1 MAGVTLSEFLHDRTL
16 LAIKI
21 SSDDLKGFFRK
32 ALTLPLHT
40 AGLALFRDGTARVV
54 EGGQE
59 VSGGFDLVLAKRG
72 EIALKLQFPDLRT
85 ADGLPL
91 KADLALFLELSLS
104 RVDLFRDFCR
114 ALFSF
119 PGTYSIDDLKA
130 AVLPGAR
137 RMLAEHGAGRP
148 AAELH
153 GGDAAPLAER
163 LRELLERQLF
173 DAGVRLS
180 RIAGPELACEE
191 HARRTDER
199 RRAVEVMD
207 RKEQRLKRLSGILK
221 DQEVQGLL
229 ARVPDERL
237 KGLLYARLMEDD
249 ALQISAQDLLSK
261 AQDCGEE
268 VVGMVYRAMEGLLSN
283 GASVAPEDVP
293 AATADRLF
301 AAAGSTV
308 FEFDPARD
316 GEPKVHEF
324 PEALRSVREAETPDG
339 LLLLGGTKRCV
350 SSLLLGERLEILDY
364 PLPGGRAVKG
374 GVNSIAV
381 RGRDLFATHS
391 EHGLARWDLLNP
403 GRPAELLYDDVTSAY
418 RTTRSVQDDGQGG
431 LVFASGPH
439 VYRVPAGSERPVKY
453 VSSAESPV
461 TCCATAAR
469 TVFAGT
475 EGGSIVCWR
484 LDAPDQP
491 VVLVRKRDA
500 IVNVRLARIC
510 GIPHL
515 LYTAK
520 DLAVRARVIGQ
531 NLETAYE
538 TEGAAVGAL
547 DASSDV
553 VCASDAE
560 GRRVLLWKATAPAK
574 PERRID
580 VFRRADRPVL
590 DVWLGKRRSKTG

>member
-1 MAGVTLSEFLHDRTL
+1 MTLSEFLHDRTL
-16 LAIKI
+16 LAVKLG
-21 SSDDLKGFFRK
+21 SADLQGLFRK
-32 ALTLPLHT
+32 SLTLPLPT
-40 AGLALFRDGTARVV
+40 AGLVRFRDGSKRVV

-59 VSGGFDLVLAKRG
+59 VSGDFDLVLAKRG
-72 EIALKLQFPDLRT
+72 EIALKLAFPDLRT

-91 KADLALFLELSLS
+91 RASLTLVLELALTPS
-104 RVDLFRDFCR
+104 DLFADFVR

-119 PGTYSIDDLKA
+119 PGTYSIDDLKG
-130 AVLPGAR
+130 AVAPDAR
-137 RMLAEHGAGRP
+137 RLLSEHGARHP
-148 AAELH
+148 AADL
-153 GGDAAPLAER
+153 GDPPAEK
-163 LRELLERQLF
+163 LRETLERRLF
-173 DAGVRLS
+173 DAGVRLL
-180 RIAGPELACEE
+180 RVDDLRLDCEE

-221 DQEVQGLL
+221 DQEIRDLL
-229 ARVPDERL
+229 SRVPDERL

-261 AQDCGEE
+261 AEDCGEE

-293 AATADRLF
+293 AARADRLF

-316 GEPKVHEF
+316 GEPRIHAF
-324 PEALRSVREAETPDG
+324 PEPLRSIRDAETPDG
-339 LLLLGGTKRCV
+339 ALLLGGTKRGV
-350 SSLLLGERLEILDY
+350 STLLLGERLEILDY
-364 PLPGGRAVKG
+364 PLPAGRSVKG
-374 GVNSIAV
+374 GVNSIALL
-381 RGRDLFATHS
+381 GNDLYATHS
-391 EHGLARWDLLNP
+391 EHGLARWDLMDP
-403 GRPAELLYDDVTSAY
+403 GRPAELVFDDVTSAFK
-418 RTTRSVQDDGQGG
+418 TTRAVQEDASGG

-439 VYRVPAGSERPVKY
+439 VFRLPPGAERPVKY

-469 TVFAGT
+469 TLFAGT
-475 EGGSIVCWR
+475 EGGSILAWR

-491 VVLVRKRDA
+491 VVLVRKRDS
-500 IVNVRLARIC
+500 IVNIRLARIC

-515 LYTAK
+515 LYTAR

-560 GRRVLLWKATAPAK
+560 GRRVLVWKATAPAK

-590 DVWLGKRRSKTG
+590 DVWLGKRRAKTG